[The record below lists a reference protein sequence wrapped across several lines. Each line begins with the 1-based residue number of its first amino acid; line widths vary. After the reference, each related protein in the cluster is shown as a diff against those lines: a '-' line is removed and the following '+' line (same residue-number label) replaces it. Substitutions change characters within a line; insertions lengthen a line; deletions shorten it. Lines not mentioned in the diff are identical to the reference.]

1 MFYKF
6 GKQWWNDQFS
16 NKWNQL
22 HIVDTYLQFLSV
34 QKKLTIT
41 WKQYKM
47 NIDLNVG
54 NSEFDW
60 DEIAE
65 NEKKTCNKIF

>member
-1 MFYKF
+1 
-6 GKQWWNDQFS
+6 
-16 NKWNQL
+16 
-22 HIVDTYLQFLSV
+22 
-34 QKKLTIT
+34 
-41 WKQYKM
+41 M